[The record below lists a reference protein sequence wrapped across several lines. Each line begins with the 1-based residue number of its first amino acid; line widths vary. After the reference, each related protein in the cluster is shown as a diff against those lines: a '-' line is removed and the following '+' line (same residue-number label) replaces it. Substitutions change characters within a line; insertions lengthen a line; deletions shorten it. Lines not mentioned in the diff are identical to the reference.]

1 MFDKEQSQSAGEN
14 SNQFQARNMIV
25 VNGVDEKRVRE
36 ICQEFKEYTLR
47 EVAQTASE
55 TANARIEKL
64 ETKLVPRIAN
74 VENGVSSLC
83 DPEFFSLLKRIQL
96 SAAESSRESDYEML
110 SELLCHRIKHKS
122 DMMNKAA
129 INKAV
134 SIVNQIDDN
143 ALNAMT
149 VFYFAEKFYPTSGI
163 ITDGLN
169 VLDDYFS
176 KIVSGSLPLGIEW
189 IEHLDL
195 LGALRQSSMEHLKK
209 LPDYYA
215 EKMEGY
221 WGCGIKVESEEYV
234 QSQQI
239 LQEKK
244 LPQDI
249 LVPHELDSEC
259 VRIPVVNR
267 ASIDNYHFSSCVQ
280 NIVVNIPFTDAQK
293 ECVRKIYD
301 ISLRDNDAMQKRRA
315 KFCETLQTFPSL
327 KKVIDW
333 WNQISVG
340 IKLTDAGRVLAH
352 ANAQRCSPNIP
363 SLE

>member
-1 MFDKEQSQSAGEN
+1 MFDKEQSQSAGDN
-14 SNQFQARNMIV
+14 SNQYQANNMIV

-74 VENGVSSLC
+74 IENGVSSLC

-96 SAAESSRESDYEML
+96 SAAESNRESDYEML
-110 SELLCHRIKHKS
+110 SELLCHRIKHKD

-143 ALNAMT
+143 ALNALT
-149 VFYFAEKFYPTSGI
+149 IFHVVERIFPSSGYV
-163 ITDGLN
+163 TEGLS
-169 VLDDYFS
+169 VMETIFS
-176 KIVSGSLPLGIEW
+176 NLLYAPLPLGSEW
-189 IEHLDL
+189 VEHLDL
-195 LGALRQSSMEHLKK
+195 LGALRQNSIERLKK

-215 EKMEGY
+215 EQMEGY
-221 WGCGIKVESEEYV
+221 WSGGIKVESEEY
-234 QSQQI
+234 SQAQQM
-239 LQEKK
+239 LQECK
-244 LPQDI
+244 LPLDI
-249 LVPHELDSEC
+249 LISHELDSEC

-267 ASIDNYHFSSCVQ
+267 ASIDNYHFTSCVQ

-301 ISLRDNDAMQKRRA
+301 ISLKDDEAKQKRKA
-315 KFCETLQTFPSL
+315 EFCELLQNFPSL

-333 WNQISVG
+333 WNQIDVG
-340 IKLTDAGRVLAH
+340 IKLTGAGRVLAH

>member
-1 MFDKEQSQSAGEN
+1 MFDKGQSQFAGKN
-14 SNQFQARNMIV
+14 SNQFQASNMIV
-25 VNGVDEKRVRE
+25 LNGVDEKRVRE
-36 ICQEFKEYTLR
+36 ICQEFKEFTLR
-47 EVAQTASE
+47 EVAQTALE

-64 ETKLVPRIAN
+64 ETKLVPRIASI
-74 VENGVSSLC
+74 ENGVSSLS

-96 SAAESSRESDYEML
+96 SAAESNRESDYEML
-110 SELLCHRIKHKS
+110 SELLCHRIKHKN

-134 SIVNQIDDN
+134 SIVNQIDDK
-143 ALNAMT
+143 ALNALT
-149 VFYFAEKFYPTSGI
+149 IFYFAEKFYPVSGM
-163 ITDGLN
+163 ITNGLN
-169 VLDDYFS
+169 VLNDYFS
-176 KIVSGSLPLGIEW
+176 EIMYGDFPLGSEW
-189 IEHLDL
+189 VEHLDL
-195 LGALRQSSMEHLKK
+195 LGALRQSSIERLKK

-221 WGCGIKVESEEYV
+221 WSGGIKVDSEEY
-234 QSQQI
+234 SQAQQM
-239 LQEKK
+239 LQECK
-244 LPQDI
+244 LPLDI
-249 LVPHELDSEC
+249 LISHELDSEC

-267 ASIDNYHFSSCVQ
+267 ASIDNYHFTSCVQ

-301 ISLRDNDAMQKRRA
+301 ISLKDDEAKQKRKA
-315 KFCETLQTFPSL
+315 KFCELLQNFPSL

-333 WNQISVG
+333 WNQIDVG
-340 IKLTDAGRVLAH
+340 IKLTGAGRVLAH